1 MNNFAIS
8 SDGVGEALKRSAS
21 ALKSGNNSLE
31 ESIGLI
37 TGMNTVLQDPEKA
50 GTVLKTASMYIR
62 SAKAELEEAGE
73 SVDGVVQSTAK
84 LRELILGLTGQKVDI
99 MQDPNTIKSTYQ
111 VYKELSEVWGQ
122 MSDINRASLLEALG
136 GKRNANAIAA
146 LLQNFQTAEEAMKTA
161 QNAAG
166 SAARENEKQMESLQ
180 GKMRLVQASFE
191 DFSNTLLNSKI
202 FKVALSGVSGVLNG
216 LTSLMKTLG
225 TLPVALGVATAAWKG
240 YQKAKELATEYKG
253 GKGFDIRT
261 TVQNVR
267 DTIRGFSSK
276 ENIGKGVFT
285 YTKGEGISLNAA
297 NAGVK
302 EFTDSIEKMMLK
314 AESGWNK
321 VGSAFNNLY
330 SGVKKLKSGND
341 TLNNLSKNIEK
352 YKDASIAAMGSGDY
366 KGAMKN
372 NQLMNAYRNQ
382 LAKLYREMQASS
394 PDAAAGMRD
403 AYQQAMMG
411 YGAELPQKS
420 IPLWKRMSGE
430 IATAKKQVIG
440 MNVAE
445 KAAVITTNVLGV
457 SFKALKDGAVALGGA
472 LKAALGA
479 FAIGM
484 IIQGAVTLVDRFVN
498 RYKNAAEEAR
508 NTAEASR
515 EVSNEN
521 RDVSKTVDDIVERY
535 KEYGKASS
543 LSASEN
549 AENRANLL
557 ALQKEITASV
567 GDEVGQVDL
576 VNGSYEQQLV
586 LLEEI
591 KKKRNEINQTSDATT
606 IGNDIASSK
615 ADYQANKSKNFSPI
629 KFDAKD
635 KSAQRTEGIL
645 RNSQYAE
652 YFGFLG
658 NVVRPI
664 IEGGDIDSTID
675 QLRVIMAVLEELQE
689 KSVPPDDT
697 IFSALAAEANKLKA
711 DLGPVFEDAQTA
723 LDNVIT
729 GEALSDPF
737 DAGAESLEKYKT
749 ELCSAVISA
758 ANVKA
763 ALNEG
768 LLTQEDINAAIEEF
782 IQQNFPDE
790 YAKQIRPL
798 KEIEQITKSLFGS
811 GKKGEGPNFLADF
824 TMKQLQDQVEAAFGH
839 GEELEIAYSL
849 ILDKDKS
856 FASIKDLAE
865 AVQDEINKRLSPE
878 YAAEELKNSLR
889 DVIGDDGNK
898 TTVNS
903 LKKLAKS
910 TGINAS
916 DIEDFA
922 SKSEALQEIMDET
935 GISAEFL
942 ARIFQREFSSDRSG
956 AGIDSITSKSLEMNS
971 ALNGMEK
978 ALDSASKAKKRYD
991 SEMSK
996 GNSDEGFKS
1005 ASEAFEKM
1013 YDAARTGNVGS
1024 GSTDFWAGANYLI
1037 GEDKLK
1043 AMGYDAQAV
1052 VDRIKEIAPL
1062 FSSAES
1068 AGLGLIQRL
1077 QKMANESG
1085 VVGDNLL
1092 TITKGEN
1099 GGTLIDV
1106 RPENY
1111 QKIADELG
1119 ISKDAFV
1126 EALNAAEKWAQVTT
1140 FSSNDVYNNL
1150 RSVGDV
1156 LDNTSGKF
1164 KNFASSE
1171 IIDTKNIG
1179 LDTKELE
1186 KFKQELNSTGN
1197 SYVFLELQ
1205 GSAEDAL
1212 KSLKDLDVATEKLN
1226 EDGSETGKWDID
1238 TESLNSLLAALEY
1251 SDAEV
1256 KNLYDRLKDVSGM
1269 SDEEIADVMKDFTE
1283 KAKSGKGEVKGIREQ
1298 LDAIKNKKVE
1308 LEIEIKAKGANLDPT
1323 GKATLMPDTDVLSE
1337 FMSNPVLNP
1346 GEFNETMQAG
1356 VDMIENGISKAI
1368 DIAKTKGE
1376 TFKKSLD
1383 IRDAGVYSEEYKN
1396 YFLQQM
1402 DLAHQGAEYLR
1413 KLGLSD
1419 TDEEVQKMKQ
1429 LWYEGLQGMLDYDK
1443 EYYDARKS
1451 LLEDHIS
1458 EVQNDPFGDAVSNSQ
1473 EIISSYEQLYDEIA
1487 SIRQNALAAGAD
1499 ENSEYVRRLTN
1510 EMKQAVVNIENAK
1523 RDAFKGQMS
1532 ASQLNID
1539 LLTKDRHEGESV
1551 DNIVAEYSRM
1561 MGAVE
1566 AEMSRLRAE
1575 GVSENNEYLMELKRQ
1590 WYDYR
1595 DAAREAQKQVYQEQS
1610 NWARH
1615 LTQMQEYSLV
1625 GSSGRAS
1632 MIGAYQN
1639 EQQALL
1645 QEISNLAAMG
1655 YRETDSEIY
1664 SLREQVAA
1672 LNRSIMDVQKEIA
1685 TNEANWAKHLTQ
1697 MQEYSLVGS
1706 SGRSSMIAAYQNEQ
1720 QSLLNAIGNLAAM
1733 GYQETDQEI
1742 YSLREQIAALN
1753 QSIFNVQKE
1762 IAMEGVNWAKHL
1774 TTMADIR
1781 VSRGFD
1787 PREMIEYYENEQE
1800 ALQQAIYDMAAL
1812 GYRETDQEIYS
1823 LREQIEQLNSSIMDA
1838 TSQWSSLMAQEWQLE
1853 AQALQSW
1860 NHATPEEMVD
1870 FYERA
1875 FADADQRRI
1884 DLINA
1889 GFGGFSNEIMSVE
1902 REIMEYNDKLAE
1914 LFDEIMQNRIK
1925 WNSYYKRQLDNEMA
1939 SFSEY
1944 VNLIKEDMDT
1954 VSQMISQ
1961 YYYWGFNEKSSEML
1975 ALRNQYLDMIEE
1987 LKTRA
1992 VNAMSDIDEKIDHRI
2007 KEIERF
2013 NSVQMQV
2020 ELSKPI
2026 LEEQQRE
2033 YEKLLGEMIE
2043 AGIPENSDEVNSLI
2057 EKIWGMQEKNL
2068 ELIKRGIDDSI
2079 AASEHAISIEY
2090 NRSRYN
2096 WAEYVEEYR
2105 RMQGEVHNAA
2115 EEARAIGIAEDN
2127 EFIRSLQEQWW
2138 GYEDKVAEVFQKLVS
2153 DANEAL
2159 QKIKSSYDSFFKA
2172 ADEYAEYGAMSYDSY
2187 KSLLDLGPEYM
2198 AFLENQNGLLEINKK
2213 AIQDLI
2219 IARSEELAITT
2230 ALDYVEKLRAARQVD
2245 DFEMLNK
2252 LTRGMKEASA
2262 STWDY
2267 VYAQVAMLDLTDSQ
2281 YEGAMRNLN
2290 NYRSLVM
2297 QFAEDANTS
2306 LAIGQSGMKVNSL
2319 DDLSKSFDDFVK
2331 YVEEMIKLE
2340 REEMKDALD
2349 KQLDQYKDI
2358 VKEKKAALDLAKEEA
2373 DYEQSV
2379 ADQVAEIAK
2388 IQTKIDQLSLDDSRE
2403 ATAQRKK
2410 LEEDLVKATRKLA
2423 DDQSKHAIDAAK
2435 DQLDADQDAL
2445 EKSTKERKEA
2455 IDEETKSAEKL
2466 HRLAMDRIMSYG
2478 VEGLDKLLDEVL
2490 DWNLK
2495 AGNSLER
2502 NIKDT
2507 WQDILELVE
2516 RYGSLVGAIEAIR
2529 AKQLEET
2536 VRSTTSSSSS
2546 DEIGLV
2552 TSDSYTSDGNKV
2564 VSKSYLTD
2572 LHGSEFKE
2580 AVNEMI
2586 ENSVRWWVET
2596 NRKNFEGASAR
2607 ARANVEL
2614 GNSFEERTN
2623 VPIFRDEEGR
2633 WRVKN
2638 QRKDLLYDNQDVG
2651 RYVVTE
2657 MKNNDASAIMDPDL
2671 KRVFDSLN
2679 DELIKALASYTGAT
2693 IEKRKDGWY
2702 YNGHPIYE
2710 VQTFHRGGVAGMSTL
2725 KQDETLA
2732 KLQKGEMI
2740 LNKERQKSLFKLVD
2754 LASYLSDKLGVT
2766 LKNKSLSLSGGGLS
2780 QDLPVSPTKPTN
2792 QISSSVNFAPSIN
2805 VTISGGIDDPQSSKK
2820 YAKQIA
2826 DLTLGNLKDAFYQRG
2841 ITKAFAS
2848 V

>member
-1 MNNFAIS
+1 
-8 SDGVGEALKRSAS
+8 
-21 ALKSGNNSLE
+21 
-31 ESIGLI
+31 
-37 TGMNTVLQDPEKA
+37 
-50 GTVLKTASMYIR
+50 
-62 SAKAELEEAGE
+62 
-73 SVDGVVQSTAK
+73 
-84 LRELILGLTGQKVDI
+84 
-99 MQDPNTIKSTYQ
+99 
-111 VYKELSEVWGQ
+111 
-122 MSDINRASLLEALG
+122 
-136 GKRNANAIAA
+136 
-146 LLQNFQTAEEAMKTA
+146 MKTA
-161 QNAAG
+161 TNAAG

-180 GKMRLVQASFE
+180 GKLRLTQASFE

-261 TVQNVR
+261 QIQNIR
-267 DTIRGFSSK
+267 DTIKGFSSK
-276 ENIGKGVFT
+276 DSLSKNVLT
-285 YTKGEGISLNAA
+285 YTKSGGMDLNMA
-297 NAGVK
+297 NAGVR
-302 EFTDSIEKMMLK
+302 EFTDSVEKMFLKIEAPFAKVGESFNKIYEGVKNLK
-314 AESGWNK
+314 A
-321 VGSAFNNLY
+321 
-330 SGVKKLKSGND
+330 GND
-341 TLNNLSKNIEK
+341 TLNSLSRNIQK

-382 LAKLYREMQASS
+382 LAKLYKDMQTSS
-394 PDAAAGMRD
+394 PEAAAGMRD

-430 IATAKKQVIG
+430 IATAKKQVVG

-484 IIQGAVTLVDRFVN
+484 IIQGAVTLVDKFVN
-498 RYKNAAEEAR
+498 RYKNAADEAR

-515 EVSNEN
+515 EVSKEN
-521 RDVSKTVDDIVERY
+521 SEVSKTVDDIVERY

-557 ALQKEITASV
+557 SLQKEITASV

-576 VNGSYEQQLV
+576 VNGGYETQLQ

-606 IGNDIASSK
+606 IGNDIASSR
-615 ADYQANKSKNFSPI
+615 ADYQANKSKNFNLI

-635 KSAQRTEGIL
+635 KRAQRTEGIL

-652 YFGFLG
+652 YFGFLD
-658 NVVRPI
+658 NAIRPI
-664 IEGGDIDSTID
+664 IEGDGIDSTID
-675 QLRVIMAVLEELQE
+675 QLRVIMGTLEELQE

-697 IFSALAAEANKLKA
+697 IFSALAAEANKLRS
-711 DLGPVFEDAQTA
+711 DLGPAFEDAQIA

-737 DAGAESLEKYKT
+737 DAGVESLEKYKT
-749 ELCSAVISA
+749 ELGSAVRSA

-811 GKKGEGPNFLADF
+811 GKKGDSPNFLADF
-824 TMKQLQDQVEAAFGH
+824 SMSQLQDQVEAAFGH

-849 ILDKDKS
+849 ILDKGKS
-856 FASIKDLAE
+856 FASIKDLAD
-865 AVQDEINKRLSPE
+865 AVQDEINKRLSHE
-878 YAAEELKNSLR
+878 YAAETLKNSLR
-889 DVIGDDGNK
+889 DVIGDDSNK

-956 AGIDSITSKSLEMNS
+956 AGIDSITSKSLEMNN

-978 ALDSASKAKKRYD
+978 ALDSASAAKKRYD

-1197 SYVFLELQ
+1197 SYVFLDLQ

-1256 KNLYDRLKDVSGM
+1256 KNLYERLKDVSGM
-1269 SDEEIADVMKDFTE
+1269 SDEEIADVMKDFNE
-1283 KAKSGKGEVKGIREQ
+1283 KAKSGKGEVEGIRKQ
-1298 LDAIKNKKVE
+1298 LDAIKNKRIE
-1308 LEIEIKAKGANLDPT
+1308 LEIAVKAKGANLDPT
-1323 GKATLMPDTDVLSE
+1323 GKATLMPDTDVLAE

-1346 GEFNETMQAG
+1346 GEFNDTMQAG
-1356 VDMIENGISKAI
+1356 VDIIEDGIGRAI
-1368 DIAKTKGE
+1368 DIAKTKSD
-1376 TFKKSLD
+1376 TLKKALD

-1396 YFLQQM
+1396 HFLQQM
-1402 DLAHQGAEYLR
+1402 DLAHQGAKYLR
-1413 KLGLSD
+1413 KIGLTD
-1419 TDEEVQKMKQ
+1419 EDEEVQKMKQ
-1429 LWYEGLQGMLDYDK
+1429 IWYEGLQGMLDYDK
-1443 EYYDARKS
+1443 EFYDQRKS

-1458 EVQNDPFGDAVSNSQ
+1458 ELKDDPFGDAVSNSG
-1473 EIISSYEQLYDEIA
+1473 EIISSYKQLYDEIA
-1487 SIRQNALAAGAD
+1487 SIRQDAIAAGYS
-1499 ENSEYVRRLTN
+1499 ENSEYVRQLTN
-1510 EMKQAVVNIENAK
+1510 QMKQAVYSIENAK

-1539 LLTKDRHEGESV
+1539 LLTKDRHEGGSV
-1551 DNIVAEYSRM
+1551 DNIVAEYSGM
-1561 MGAVE
+1561 MSAVE
-1566 AEMSRLRAE
+1566 AEMSRLRSE

-1610 NWARH
+1610 NWAKH
-1615 LTQMQEYSLV
+1615 LTRMQESSLV
-1625 GSSGRAS
+1625 GGSGRAS

-1645 QEISNLAAMG
+1645 QEISNLAALG
-1655 YRETDSEIY
+1655 YKETDQEIY
-1664 SLREQVAA
+1664 SLREQVQD
-1672 LNRSIMDVQKEIA
+1672 LNNSIRDVQKEIA
-1685 TNEANWAKHLTQ
+1685 MNEANWAKHLAQ
-1697 MQEYSLVGS
+1697 MQEYSIVGS
-1706 SGRSSMIAAYQNEQ
+1706 SDKASMIAAYQSEQ
-1720 QSLLNAIGNLAAM
+1720 QSLLNAIGTLAAM

-1742 YSLREQIAALN
+1742 YSLREQIAALD

-1762 IAMEGVNWAKHL
+1762 LAMEGANWAKHL
-1774 TTMADIR
+1774 TTMANIR

-1787 PREMIEYYENEQE
+1787 PREMVGYYQNEQK

-1812 GYRETDQEIYS
+1812 GYKETDQEIYS
-1823 LREQIEQLNSSIMDA
+1823 LREQIAQLNSSIMA
-1838 TSQWSSLMAQEWQLE
+1838 TTAQWSNIRSRQI
-1853 AQALQSW
+1853 QAEYDEISRMLSS
-1860 NHATPEEMVD
+1860 EEKMD
-1870 FYERA
+1870 YYL
-1875 FADADQRRI
+1875 DAWDDAYYRRI
-1884 DLINA
+1884 DLLNA
-1889 GFGGFSNEIMSVE
+1889 GFREYSDEIMSIESEMQGYSEKIIEAAGE
-1902 REIMEYNDKLAE
+1902 RYQD
-1914 LFDEIMQNRIK
+1914 RVR
-1925 WNSYYKRQLDNEMA
+1925 WNAYYKRELE
-1939 SFSEY
+1939 
-1944 VNLIKEDMDT
+1944 
-1954 VSQMISQ
+1954 
-1961 YYYWGFNEKSSEML
+1961 NEKSPFSDYVDLIEEDIKTINGLISDRLDIYHYDETSSEIL
-1975 ALRNQYLDMIEE
+1975 SLRNQYLDMIDE

-1992 VNAMSDIDEKIDHRI
+1992 VNAMSDIDRMIDHRI
-2007 KEIERF
+2007 KEVERF

-2262 STWDY
+2262 STWEY

-2572 LHGSEFKE
+2572 LHGSEFKD

-2679 DELIKALASYTGAT
+2679 DELIRALASYTGAT

-2780 QDLPVSPTKPTN
+2780 QDLPISPTKPTN

-2805 VTISGGIDDPQSSKK
+2805 VTISGGVDDPQSSKK